1 VTENDREHVVDP
13 EAGVIE
19 GDDEIPHQPSPPLD
33 PYTPEPGPRLG
44 EARAFAWMRW
54 AWLPI
59 ALVVGAILLY
69 ALLN

>member
-1 VTENDREHVVDP
+1 VTEHDREHVVDP

-19 GDDEIPHQPSPPLD
+19 GDDEVPRQPSPTRD

-44 EARAFAWMRW
+44 DARAFAWLRW

-59 ALVVGAILLY
+59 VLAFGAFLLY